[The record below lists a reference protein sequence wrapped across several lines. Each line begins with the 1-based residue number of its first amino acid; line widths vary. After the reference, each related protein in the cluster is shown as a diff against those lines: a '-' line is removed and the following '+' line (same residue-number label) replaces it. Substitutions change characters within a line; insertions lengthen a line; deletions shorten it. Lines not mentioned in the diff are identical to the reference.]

1 MRKANMFDKNT
12 SFVLMELG
20 SRIAFLRRS
29 QGKSQL
35 SLSLDAKVTKSYLSD
50 VERGTRNPS
59 VMVINRICLALGVS
73 LEELFQ
79 GIESKPSKKG

>member
-1 MRKANMFDKNT
+1 MFDKNT
-12 SFVLMELG
+12 SFVLVKLG
-20 SRIAFLRRS
+20 SRIAFLRRN

-59 VMVINRICLALGVS
+59 VMVLNRICLALGIS
-73 LEELFQ
+73 LEGLFQ

>member
-1 MRKANMFDKNT
+1 MFDKNT

-20 SRIAFLRRS
+20 SRIAFLRKS

-59 VMVINRICLALGVS
+59 VMVLNRVCLALGVS

>member
-1 MRKANMFDKNT
+1 MIDNNT
-12 SFVLMELG
+12 SFVLTELG
-20 SRIAFLRRS
+20 SRIAFLRKS

-35 SLSLDAKVTKSYLSD
+35 ALSLDAKVTKSYLSD
-50 VERGTRNPS
+50 LERGTRNPS
-59 VMVINRICLALGVS
+59 VMVLNRICLALHLS

>member
-1 MRKANMFDKNT
+1 MFDKNT

>member
-1 MRKANMFDKNT
+1 MFDKNT

-20 SRIAFLRRS
+20 SRIAFLRRN

>member
-1 MRKANMFDKNT
+1 MFDKNT

-20 SRIAFLRRS
+20 SRIAFLRKS

-59 VMVINRICLALGVS
+59 VMVLNRVCLALGVS

-79 GIESKPSKKG
+79 GIESKPNKKR